1 MLFEAP
7 DGIIT
12 LSRVSSGG
20 DEGEAL
26 EGWSCRDELVN

>member
-1 MLFEAP
+1 MFFKAL
-7 DGIIT
+7 DGIIA

-26 EGWSCRDELVN
+26 EGWSCRGELVN